1 MRFMANK
8 DFIYQ
13 RIRIFAGKD
22 FDPTVDDQVEEILRS
37 KFNIHL
43 PQRSSVNASLASTKC
58 EHEIIG
64 LILQYRT
71 MG

>member
-1 MRFMANK
+1 MLFMANK

-13 RIRIFAGKD
+13 RIRIYAGKE
-22 FDPTVDDQVEEILRS
+22 FDPTVDEQVEEVLRS

-43 PQRSSVNASLASTKC
+43 PQRTSINESLASATSD
-58 EHEIIG
+58 HEIIG